1 MPINHTHTHTHTHTR
16 NTNPHTDSYCFSAV
30 ASFTV
35 TSGSIAAMA
44 LTRALT
50 SPYARPN
57 GALLTRRF
65 HKTSGS
71 ITLMSA
77 AQRMEGEG
85 VAPAYNVLG
94 MDLQCCCSE
103 VCVVCVSVC
112 LCVFKSANMS
122 VSVPVCAL

>member
-1 MPINHTHTHTHTHTR
+1 
-16 NTNPHTDSYCFSAV
+16 
-30 ASFTV
+30 V
-35 TSGSIAAMA
+35 TSGSTAAMA
-44 LTRALT
+44 PTRAL
-50 SPYARPN
+50 SSSCARPN

-103 VCVVCVSVC
+103 VCASCVSVS
-112 LCVFKSANMS
+112 LCMSKSVNMS